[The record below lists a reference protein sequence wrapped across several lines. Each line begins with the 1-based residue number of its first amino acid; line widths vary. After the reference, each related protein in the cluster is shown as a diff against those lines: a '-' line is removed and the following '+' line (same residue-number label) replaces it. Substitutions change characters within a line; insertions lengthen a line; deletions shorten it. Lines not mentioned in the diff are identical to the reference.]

1 MTDAPL
7 DFPAAMGA
15 VAVSALVA
23 NGIVSLKHATV
34 FTESE
39 LLLIHGVGPKAVR
52 VLKDELAKHGLSL
65 R

>member
-1 MTDAPL
+1 
-7 DFPAAMGA
+7 MGA